1 MENNKL
7 INYIKEN
14 GGATLDGEGKH
25 VQLKKGFVVS
35 LHGMEYTTKDEEEV
49 INKVE
54 QYKKLVANNVGLYVG
69 LWLEGNLY
77 YIDISIIVDDKREA
91 LEIGKANKQKSV
103 YDIENDS
110 YLYIKNYTFI
120 NVYTIYK
127 VVRSKDNKI
136 KDYKIIVQSENIKK
150 ISRILNMSEKSA
162 YNFSKSNL
170 MELNVANCND
180 RILIVDSVLV
190 SN

>member
-1 MENNKL
+1 MGNNKL

-14 GGATLDGEGKH
+14 GGATLDGKGQH

-35 LHGMEYTTKDEEEV
+35 LHGMEYTTMDEEEV

-54 QYKKLVANNVGLYVG
+54 QYKKLVADNVGLYVG

-77 YIDISIIVDDKREA
+77 YIDISIIVDDKIEA

-103 YDIENDS
+103 YNIEDNS
-110 YLYIKNYTFI
+110 YLYIKDYKFI
-120 NVYTIYK
+120 NVYTLYK
-127 VVRSKDNKI
+127 VVRTKDNKI
-136 KDYKIIVQSENIKK
+136 KDYKIMIQTENIKK
-150 ISRILNMSEKSA
+150 ISKILKVSEKSA
-162 YNFSKSNL
+162 YNFSKSNF

-180 RILIVDSVLV
+180 RVLIIDSVLV
-190 SN
+190 NN